1 MTMLCCKLIVDGI
14 RRFLIDFHLDTTP
27 LFLAALLLRDCTV
40 GVFRFWT
47 FLKSSCFRSLYDA
60 LDLKNDY
67 CAKKIRKFYLL
78 AIAHGG

>member
-1 MTMLCCKLIVDGI
+1 MSLLKPPPLKNPVY
-14 RRFLIDFHLDTTP
+14 TTEPSHRAQSNRTLRAP
-27 LFLAALLLRDCTV
+27 L

-47 FLKSSCFRSLYDA
+47 FLKSSCFRSLYGA
-60 LDLKNDY
+60 LDLKNKY